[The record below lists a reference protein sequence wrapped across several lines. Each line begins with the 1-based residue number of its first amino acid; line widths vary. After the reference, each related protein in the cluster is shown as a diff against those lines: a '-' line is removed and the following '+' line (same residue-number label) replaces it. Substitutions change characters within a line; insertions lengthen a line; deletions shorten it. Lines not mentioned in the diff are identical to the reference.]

1 MGDKKEYT
9 IKEVAE
15 ILDISKS
22 TVRRRIKDNEL
33 KATKRKTRYGQ
44 QYFIPASEI
53 NQAIRE
59 RSIVNIKEV
68 NKPISQEDLMN
79 ELVEA
84 VNSQN
89 KELIGKVMENINQVQ
104 EQNTYL
110 KQQIYK
116 LTEEVKKLKK
126 EKNKPGL
133 LDRIKG
139 FLNK

>member
-1 MGDKKEYT
+1 
-9 IKEVAE
+9 
-15 ILDISKS
+15 
-22 TVRRRIKDNEL
+22 
-33 KATKRKTRYGQ
+33 
-44 QYFIPASEI
+44 
-53 NQAIRE
+53 
-59 RSIVNIKEV
+59 
-68 NKPISQEDLMN
+68 MN